1 MCLHLTNE
9 FPSSLHFFCWGIK
22 NNAMT
27 GLLKEIP
34 TKKNLIRLNYEN
46 QIRLIEQ
53 NEMSEKSNIFL
64 KPISELE
71 LSVRIVNG
79 FKYLNIQCFGDLV
92 QETEYSLLRIPN
104 FGRKSLTEIKDVLEN
119 ISLKS
124 GLDIYLG
131 MEIDWSKLEDPK
143 IKKKE
148 EEKKSDFL
156 KDNLKKLLLPI
167 DKIEFSVRTLNCIK
181 NDNIICIGDLVQ
193 KNELEMLRNRNF
205 GKKSINEVKEILQKK
220 SLYLGMKIP
229 NWPPENYEK
238 LVKSYDISSDIKFDF
253 YSLKEI
259 LDKKFNDREKIIYD
273 QRFSRG
279 KTLEFIG
286 KKFNITRERV
296 RQIEA
301 KLIRRVLKYKDAFKN
316 FLSSERNYIFSKLS
330 NNSNLITYRTLKNYK
345 NKNLDLMTDKDFFI
359 KFCIFIVYKNKTNF
373 LNEEYCPITI
383 NEFIQRKT
391 TKRSRIKYVQAW
403 KKEKKIQENKKVN
416 SGIFKLYKKRGNIY
430 E

>member
-1 MCLHLTNE
+1 
-9 FPSSLHFFCWGIK
+9 
-22 NNAMT
+22 MT

>member
-1 MCLHLTNE
+1 
-9 FPSSLHFFCWGIK
+9 
-22 NNAMT
+22 MT

-253 YSLKEI
+253 YSLKEV